1 MVVVPTMLTSEPG
14 IDNLL
19 ESLEVR
25 YLANQD
31 RNIYFALLTDF
42 RDAPEE
48 HQAGDDKLLQQVAR
62 GVRDLNQKYRNDRAG
77 IFFLFQRPRRWN
89 KREKIWMGYERKR
102 GKLADLN
109 RCLRGGSL
117 ECFSKIVGDVA
128 LLQHIKYVITLDTDT
143 QLPRDAARQLAA
155 TLAHPLNRPIY
166 DTNKRLVV
174 EGYTILQPRVAISLP
189 SAGRSRFVKL
199 FAGDPGIDPYTR
211 MVSDVYQDVF
221 HEGSFIGKGI
231 YDVDAFERTVGG
243 KFPEN
248 RILSHDLL
256 EGSYARSALVS
267 DVQIFEEYPANYETD
282 ARRRHRWMRGDW
294 QIATWLLPRLPGPD
308 VRRVENPLTG
318 LSRWK
323 IFDNLRRSLIPF
335 ALVFLL
341 ALGWVLFP
349 VAAGSWGVFILLL
362 IGLPSFCAALTEL
375 LLKSKELSLEPA
387 YEKCRTEHHPTGG
400 SSSFDGGISGA

>member
-1 MVVVPTMLTSEPG
+1 M
-14 IDNLL
+14 
-19 ESLEVR
+19 
-25 YLANQD
+25 
-31 RNIYFALLTDF
+31 
-42 RDAPEE
+42 
-48 HQAGDDKLLQQVAR
+48 
-62 GVRDLNQKYRNDRAG
+62 
-77 IFFLFQRPRRWN
+77 
-89 KREKIWMGYERKR
+89 
-102 GKLADLN
+102 
-109 RCLRGGSL
+109 
-117 ECFSKIVGDVA
+117 
-128 LLQHIKYVITLDTDT
+128 
-143 QLPRDAARQLAA
+143 
-155 TLAHPLNRPIY
+155 
-166 DTNKRLVV
+166 
-174 EGYTILQPRVAISLP
+174 
-189 SAGRSRFVKL
+189 
-199 FAGDPGIDPYTR
+199 DPYTR

-323 IFDNLRRSLIPF
+323 IFDNLRRSLVPF

-349 VAAGSWGVFILLL
+349 VVASSWGVFILLF

-375 LLKSKELSLEPA
+375 VLKSKELSWSLHMKSVGRTVARQAAQAVLTVTFLAHDAVISLDAVMRTLGRLTFTRRHLLEWQTA
-387 YEKCRTEHHPTGG
+387 REAEDRDNGRLQSFFVAMCGG
-400 SSSFDGGISGA
+400 ALACLGHCCAAFFPRQPHLMDHSWISGGVDGFAGGCVVDQPARHGKTGQTFNGTNRPASQAGAQDLEFF